1 MPYSNIVN
9 VDISLQTS
17 ALSRAGFGTPIF
29 TTAHRYFN
37 ERVRAYTS
45 LEAVTNDFP
54 TDSNAYK
61 ALQSYFS
68 QSPSPATVKVGRIE
82 ADATITP
89 VNVDP
94 GNSTHSFTIGVNDV
108 DETTLSVSY
117 TTVALDTEEEVV
129 DGWVSAITG
138 DPDISAK
145 VTAIK
150 QGTASSAVLQLTP
163 VDPTTDNFFIDD
175 LVEADEAFTKTE
187 TASEVISSV
196 SDEDDDWYF
205 YTTEDHSETWV
216 LETAAA
222 IEPLQKLYFFSSQET
237 GSLATLADPATDTIG
252 KVFEQNYLRTVAFWH
267 QDADTDFVEAAFVG
281 YNAPFDAGTVTWANL
296 QLAGVSVARDPDTG
310 LKLSTTQK
318 SNLFDRNAN
327 TTEIVAGLTIIREGK
342 VVKGNFIDDV
352 RGSDDLDVTMTVN
365 VQRLLTQQ
373 QGSKLPYTDQ
383 GITQINSVMQSTLQ
397 RFVDRGFL
405 ESYTV
410 DTPSRASLSA
420 NQIASRDYDVATFEG
435 IIAGAIHTVRVVG
448 TLRV

>member
-9 VDISLQTS
+9 VDISLQTA

-54 TDSNAYK
+54 TDSNAYA

-89 VNVDP
+89 VSVDP
-94 GNSTHSFTIGVNDV
+94 GNSTHSFTIGVNDTNG
-108 DETTLSVSY
+108 TTLSVSY

-129 DGWVSAITG
+129 DAWVTAITG
-138 DPDISAK
+138 DPDISAV
-145 VTAIK
+145 VTASK
-150 QGTASSAVLQLTP
+150 TGTGASAVLDITP
-163 VDPTTDNFFIDD
+163 VDPATDNFYIED
-175 LVEADEAFTKTE
+175 LVLAEESFTKTE
-187 TASEVISSV
+187 TGDVTVTSIQA
-196 SDEDDDWYF
+196 EDDDWYF
-205 YTTEDHSETWV
+205 YTTEDHTETWV
-216 LETAAA
+216 LDTADA
-222 IEPLQKLYFFSSQET
+222 IEATTKLFFTSSQED
-237 GSLATLADPATDTIG
+237 GALATLGSPATDVLG
-252 KVFEQNYLRTVAFWH
+252 KIYEGNYLRTATIWH
-267 QDADTDFVEAAFVG
+267 QDADTDFIECAFVG

-296 QLAGVSVARDPDTG
+296 QLNGVSVARDPNTG

-327 TTEIVAGLTIIREGK
+327 TTENVAGLTITREGK
-342 VVKGNFIDDV
+342 VAKGNFIDDI
-352 RGSDDLDVTMTVN
+352 RGSDDLNASMTVN
-365 VQRLLTQQ
+365 LQRLLSQQ
-373 QGSKLPYTDQ
+373 QGSKLIYTDI

-405 ESYTV
+405 DSYTV
-410 DTPSRASLSA
+410 TTPQRSQVSD
-420 NQIASRDYDVATFEG
+420 NDVAARGYSVAEFVG
-435 IIAGAIHTVRVVG
+435 IIAGAIHTVKISGKLTV
-448 TLRV
+448 